1 MNQYAVFHSIESA
14 YSFSLNKNQVILR
27 IRVDKKDNISHCYLL
42 YNVKHKFFL
51 KRKEKELIR
60 KYEDDL
66 YAYYEIKLFL
76 KEYSLAY
83 IFHFVSEGK
92 DYYYSSDGLCENYQF
107 ETSYYNFFQNA
118 FINDIDIQNEVSW
131 TKDAVI
137 YEIFVDRFYRSKY
150 DQNDEYINLKWGE
163 IPNPKSFAG
172 GTLNGIREK
181 LGYLKRLGVN
191 TIYLTPIFNSISNH
205 K

>member
-1 MNQYAVFHSIESA
+1 MA
-14 YSFSLNKNQVILR
+14 
-27 IRVDKKDNISHCYLL
+27 
-42 YNVKHKFFL
+42 
-51 KRKEKELIR
+51 
-60 KYEDDL
+60 
-66 YAYYEIKLFL
+66 
-76 KEYSLAY
+76 
-83 IFHFVSEGK
+83 
-92 DYYYSSDGLCENYQF
+92 ENYQF

-205 K
+205 KYDTKDYYEVDDQFGSTVAFRKLVDEIHKLNMRVILDGVFNHISSESEIFKDVIKNGRNSKYYNWFIIYDLSLIHI